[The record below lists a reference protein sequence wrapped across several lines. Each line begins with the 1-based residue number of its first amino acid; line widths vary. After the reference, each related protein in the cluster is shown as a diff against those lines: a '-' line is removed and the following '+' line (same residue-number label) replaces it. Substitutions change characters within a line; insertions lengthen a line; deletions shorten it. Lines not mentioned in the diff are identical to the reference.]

1 MRAHRSGKE
10 RGEDGVFVI
19 EASRIK
25 RSFVAN
31 RTEGWKV
38 SSFVRLLRFSSY
50 SFLFSPHNEIT
61 NPWRESETVGAR
73 LQKPIIYSRAFHET
87 VMSRNQTVF
96 SAEKPNRPTFQG
108 RPLSFNQDY
117 AFLEFERERESFHVQ
132 PGERFNLSL
141 EHSKWTNNFQK
152 NFLSARRKSLI

>member
-1 MRAHRSGKE
+1 MRAHRGGKE

-38 SSFVRLLRFSSY
+38 SSGSSDSLPIRF
-50 SFLFSPHNEIT
+50 FFPLENNEIT
-61 NPWRESETVGAR
+61 NPWRESETVGVR

-87 VMSRNQTVF
+87 VTSRNQTVF

-152 NFLSARRKSLI
+152 NFLSKIG

>member
-1 MRAHRSGKE
+1 MRAHRGGKE

-38 SSFVRLLRFSSY
+38 SSFVWFSSY

-87 VMSRNQTVF
+87 VTSRNQTVF
-96 SAEKPNRPTFQG
+96 SAEKPNRPTFQD

-117 AFLEFERERESFHVQ
+117 AFLEFERERESFRVQ